1 MGRIRAGKNNGQQK
15 QKKGSEKMK
24 CFSCKSNN
32 TRTIYPK
39 GHVQKMCMDCNWKSY
54 PIKIP
59 DSIKRVQA

>member
-1 MGRIRAGKNNGQQK
+1 
-15 QKKGSEKMK
+15 MK
-24 CFSCKSNN
+24 CFSCKSDN

-59 DSIKRVQA
+59 DPIKRVQA